1 MEIHLTERAAAEYER
16 ISSGAMTP
24 EMASEYL
31 RDGRIQLRT
40 FAESLRDVYPFPDIG
55 RRLTDAFL
63 AFEPE
68 SSSEAVAK
76 KVGSWLDGRSR
87 PGHREDVFKIGF
99 ALGLNEGD
107 VSHLLGQC
115 TGYGIH
121 YRGAM
126 DVIYTWFLRSG
137 RSYVEAREFYA
148 ALPAAGRSSGR
159 GEEPGNVH
167 ITFELRNTLMSAR
180 TSEELREAYL
190 RNIDLFGRLHLRAY
204 RYFEKYLGLLRR
216 PESGW
221 DGDSAEDYS
230 LDTVMKKY
238 LTLRM
243 PSGRARGGYSVT
255 QKLLKRNWPNATS
268 LKNIR
273 AQREDVPRKL
283 LLLLYVITE
292 NVVDGEYS
300 ELDEDYLSIGERLRQ
315 HWWVLNA
322 ILIDC
327 GMPTLD
333 PRNATDWLIM
343 YALTADGNESM
354 SERMSQVIDHLFA
367 DM

>member
-16 ISSGAMTP
+16 ISSGVMTP

-87 PGHREDVFKIGF
+87 PGHREDMFKIGF

-121 YRGAM
+121 YREAM

-230 LDTVMKKY
+230 LDTVMK
-238 LTLRM
+238 
-243 PSGRARGGYSVT
+243 
-255 QKLLKRNWPNATS
+255 NTS
-268 LKNIR
+268 LCACR
-273 AQREDVPRKL
+273 PAVPVAGTR
-283 LLLLYVITE
+283 
-292 NVVDGEYS
+292 
-300 ELDEDYLSIGERLRQ
+300 
-315 HWWVLNA
+315 
-322 ILIDC
+322 
-327 GMPTLD
+327 
-333 PRNATDWLIM
+333 
-343 YALTADGNESM
+343 
-354 SERMSQVIDHLFA
+354 
-367 DM
+367 